1 MLDTSTFFFAFLGGV
16 LPASLWL
23 WFWLKEDRISP
34 EPRSMIITTFCAG
47 MVATLVALVL
57 ENILREYIPFPGKN
71 LGLSGII
78 FIMLWASIEEF
89 VKFSAAYYTA
99 LSRRENDEPIDNM
112 IYLITAALGF
122 AALENALF
130 LIDPI
135 KKGLLIDSLINGN
148 LRFIGSTLLHV
159 VSSAS
164 IGIFMAFAFCKLPNA
179 KRLLTTLGF
188 IFAILL
194 HTLFNYYILVS
205 EEGRIFG
212 VFGALW
218 VGVVILLLFF
228 ERAKKINRSCVY

>member
-1 MLDTSTFFFAFLGGV
+1 MFATSTFFFAFLGGV

-23 WFWLKEDRISP
+23 WFWLREDRVSP

-47 MVATLVALVL
+47 MVATLVAVVISG
-57 ENILREYIPFPGKN
+57 ILREYIPFPGKN
-71 LGLSGII
+71 LDLVGII

-89 VKFSAAYYTA
+89 VKFAAAYYTA

-112 IYLITAALGF
+112 VYLITAALGF

-130 LIDPI
+130 LVGPI
-135 KKGLLIDSLINGN
+135 QKGALIDSIINGN
-148 LRFIGSTLLHV
+148 LRFVGSSLLHV

-179 KRLLTTLGF
+179 KRLFTTIGF
-188 IFAILL
+188 IFAVLL

-205 EEGRIFG
+205 DSGVFAVFG
-212 VFGALW
+212 VLW
-218 VGVVILLLFF
+218 IGVIILLLFF
-228 ERAKKINRSCVY
+228 ERAKKINKSCVYD